1 MVDAGPASWVL
12 GMHITNNPSTGCITL
27 NQMQYIHKILDK
39 FGMGDCKPVA
49 TPLPKRT
56 ILHTATNDEA
66 HEAHSYPYLQV
77 IGSIMY
83 AMLGTRP
90 DIAYAVS
97 TLSCFA
103 SRPGSPHVCAL
114 KHLLRYL

>member
-1 MVDAGPASWVL
+1 MVDAGPALWVL

-49 TPLPKRT
+49 TPLPERT
-56 ILHTATNDEA
+56 ILCTATNDEA
-66 HEAHSYPYLQV
+66 HKAHSYPYLQV
-77 IGSIMY
+77 ISSIMHV
-83 AMLGTRP
+83 MLGTRP
-90 DIAYAVS
+90 NIAYAVS

-103 SRPGSPHVCAL
+103 THPGMSHVQAV
-114 KHLLRYL
+114 KHLLCY